1 MKNIELKDLN
11 ADWEKINKT
20 IKNIALENIVVS
32 KNKKNKMVTMK
43 YGNKQQKKC
52 VRLGCKYNIYLC
64 IEKENL

>member
-11 ADWEKINKT
+11 TDWEKINKT

-43 YGNKQQKKC
+43 YGNK
-52 VRLGCKYNIYLC
+52 
-64 IEKENL
+64 